1 LADVISAGVYSHQL
15 IGRSRELAFLA
26 ERARDVRHRGG
37 AIVVRGEAG
46 IGKTRLVEEFVRLAQ
61 DSGVSVGIGM
71 SREYAN
77 APYAALTEALT
88 SLRVGPIP
96 PPSESGGD
104 AKFVWYGAVADE
116 LHAAVAGTPHGM
128 VVVLE
133 DLHWAD
139 TATLDLLRFCASRL
153 AAEPVL
159 FVATYRIDDIEADSA
174 RARAIA
180 ALERDAEVISLNALP
195 PGQIEHLIAVI
206 LERIGRSVPADIVAE
221 IRDLADGRP
230 LFAEELL
237 RGVLERLERDGS
249 GRPSVPTSVRAT
261 VRERYASLEPG
272 ARDVLLHAAVFGRRF
287 SAQSVADLLGSDIGT
302 IYASLRRARDL
313 QLVVEDA
320 QDDDRFA
327 FRHALVREAIYG
339 EMLRAEARVVH
350 GRVATLLSSSPQADV
365 SEVAEHTWHAR
376 DGENAAAWNERAGDH
391 AASLY
396 AYAESARTYDRAFRS
411 TADDSRRARVAQRSA
426 ESLYAIGDVERSAE
440 WFAHAVEA
448 NRRLGAASVAGRLR
462 LRRARLL
469 YELGRYDEGLAEADA
484 IAGGE
489 DCADAAVR
497 IEAETIAAGLLVGR
511 GRANEA
517 LERLRNVD
525 PHDAEVDEA
534 VTTRFSAAYAY
545 ALSLVGRAA
554 EARPRFEHA
563 IAVAHSA
570 GDDDMVLRTYNNWGS
585 MEVIYG
591 TLARAR
597 ELYAAGLAIADAT
610 KNLRQTAWIAQNS
623 ALAALLGADL
633 DEATKLLARGEE
645 IGHGLSL
652 VHRWSIA
659 VKLRLMTV
667 RGAVDDRLLS
677 RAVVAFDEASRETE
691 HAVDTSTLHILG
703 AALAFHFAAVHATD
717 EAERYA
723 VAAAQD
729 IAEMGTPY
737 WLIDAAARF
746 GDRATRE
753 RARGRIAELAAAQ
766 EAGPA
771 RGFLAM
777 SDAREALRRRN
788 RDEARTLAEVA
799 VDAFHTA
806 GWRLEEGFALEIA
819 GRAAEAVALFRSAG
833 AHGEVR
839 RLTETAVTRRRRG
852 DETLTPRE
860 REIAR
865 LLAAGQTA
873 RSIADALVISERTV
887 ETHAAAVYRKLGVA
901 NRQELSALVSDATAT

>member
-1 LADVISAGVYSHQL
+1 MITAGVYSHQL
-15 IGRSRELAFLA
+15 IGRSRELAFLV

-37 AIVVRGEAG
+37 AIIVRGEAG
-46 IGKTRLVEEFVRLAQ
+46 IGKTRLVEDFARMAQ
-61 DSGVSVGIGM
+61 AAGASVGTG
-71 SREYAN
+71 SAREYAN

-88 SLRVGPIP
+88 SLQIGPIP
-96 PPSESGGD
+96 PPSETGGD
-104 AKFVWYGAVADE
+104 AKFAWYASVADE
-116 LHAAVAGTPHGM
+116 LHAAVAVTAHGT
-128 VVVLE
+128 VVILE

-139 TATLDLLRFCASRL
+139 VATLDLLRFCASRL
-153 AAEPVL
+153 AADPVL
-159 FVATYRIDDIEADSA
+159 FVATYRTDDIEADTA
-174 RARAIA
+174 RARAIS
-180 ALERDAEVISLNALP
+180 ALERDAEVIALNPLP
-195 PGQIEHLIAVI
+195 PGQIEHLITLI
-206 LERIGRSVPADIVAE
+206 LERIGRNVPLDIVAE

-237 RGVLERLERDGS
+237 RGVLERLDRDET

-261 VRERYASLEPG
+261 VRERYASLEPD
-272 ARDVLLHAAVFGRRF
+272 ARNVLLHAAVFGRRF
-287 SAQSVADLLGSDIGT
+287 SAQSVASLLDSNLGA
-302 IYASLRRARDL
+302 IYASLRHARDL

-339 EMLRAEARVVH
+339 ELLRAEARVVH
-350 GRVATLLSSSPQADV
+350 GRVATLLASSPHADV
-365 SEVAEHTWHAR
+365 SEVAEHAWHAR
-376 DGENAAAWNERAGDH
+376 DGENAADWNERAGDL
-391 AASLY
+391 ASSLY

-411 TADDSRRARVAQRSA
+411 TADESRRARVAQRAA
-426 ESLYAIGDVERSAE
+426 ESVYVMGDVERSAE
-440 WFAHAVEA
+440 WFAHAAEA
-448 NRRLGAASVAGRLR
+448 NRRLGAAALAGRLR
-462 LRRARLL
+462 LRRARVL

-489 DCADAAVR
+489 DGVDAAVR

-511 GRANEA
+511 GRAVEA

-525 PHDAEVDEA
+525 AHDASLDPA
-534 VTTRFSAAYAY
+534 VSTRFSATYAY

-554 EARPRFEHA
+554 EARSRFEHA
-563 IAVAHSA
+563 IAVAQSA

-585 MEVIYG
+585 MEVGYG

-597 ELYAAGLAIADAT
+597 ELYTAGLTIADAT
-610 KNLRQTAWIAQNS
+610 KNLRQTAWLAQNS

-633 DEATKLLARGEE
+633 DDATKLLARGEE
-645 IGHGLSL
+645 IGHSLSF
-652 VHRWSIA
+652 VHRWALA

-667 RGAVDDRLLS
+667 RGAVDDELLA
-677 RAVVAFDEASRETE
+677 RATAAFDEARRDTE
-691 HAVDTSTLHILG
+691 HGVDTSALHILG

-723 VAAAQD
+723 VAASRG
-729 IAEMGTPY
+729 IAGVEAPY

-746 GDRATRE
+746 GDRGTRE
-753 RARGRIAELAAAQ
+753 RARQRIAELAAPQ

-771 RGFLAM
+771 RGFLAIV
-777 SDAREALRRRN
+777 DAREALRRRN
-788 RDEARTLAEVA
+788 RDEARAMAELA
-799 VDAFHTA
+799 VDAFRTA
-806 GWRLEEGFALEIA
+806 GWRLEEGFALETA
-819 GRAAEAVALFRSAG
+819 GRAADAVALFRSVG

-839 RLTETAVTRRRRG
+839 RLTETAATQRRRG